1 MVTRPHTPIRPLWL
15 CRACTAPWPC
25 PTARLTLLREYANDR
40 VALLVYLGGM
50 LHDAA
55 GELRILHPDHAP
67 EPGQLFDRF
76 LGWARRPTTTSPG
89 VPDETP
95 PPPPLPGDSLTSSSS

>member
-15 CRACTAPWPC
+15 CRACTAPC
-25 PTARLTLLREYANDR
+25 PTARLTLLHEYANDR

-55 GELRILHPDHAP
+55 GELRILHPDDRP
-67 EPGQLFDRF
+67 EPGQLFNRF
-76 LGWARRPTTTSPG
+76 LGWARRPAAGPPG
-89 VPDETP
+89 LLNEAEASD
-95 PPPPLPGDSLTSSSS
+95 